1 MRGARVFKRWQSIL
15 ETGNTAPMTGQMSPD
30 FIEVFRS
37 FDRKQCD
44 DRAFMLAAVNI
55 PSEVGIDTASYVV
68 SVPYAQAAFAT
79 DHLWQYEQELRRRP
93 RIALPPAPV
102 YRHAWVGSVLYVVV
116 LAVVAMI
123 VVRGW
128 WRPDTFSIGTLD
140 ATAVQAG
147 QWWRAIT
154 ALTLHLDI
162 VHLMMNLGAG
172 AAIGFLVGRQIGA
185 GHAWLLTVLG
195 AGLANLVEAL
205 FSMPG
210 HQSAG
215 ASTAVFAALGLLS
228 AHSWR
233 TRSTASHPTLRR
245 WAPLIAGAALLGL
258 LGTGASD
265 QVAETGTDLIAHVFG
280 FVIGAA
286 LGILVATP
294 RLATMLARAPQWV
307 SGALTIALLAASWSL
322 ALVSG

>member
-1 MRGARVFKRWQSIL
+1 
-15 ETGNTAPMTGQMSPD
+15 MTPD

-37 FDRKQCD
+37 LDRAQCD

-55 PSEVGIDTASYVV
+55 ASEVGLGSTGYVV
-68 SVPYAQAAFAT
+68 RVPYTQAAFAT
-79 DHLWQYEQELRRRP
+79 HHLWQYEQELRRRP
-93 RIALPPAPV
+93 RVVLPPARV
-102 YRHAWVGSVLYVVV
+102 YPHAWVGSAIYIAL
-116 LAVVAMI
+116 LALVAMI

-128 WRPDTFSIGTLD
+128 WRPDTFMVGSLN
-140 ATAVQAG
+140 AAAVQSG

-162 VHLMMNLGAG
+162 VHLLMNLGAG
-172 AAIGFLVGRQIGA
+172 AAIGMLASRQIGV

-210 HQSAG
+210 YQSVG
-215 ASTAVFAALGLLS
+215 ASTAVFAALGLLA

-233 TRSTASHPTLRR
+233 TRRNATHPKLRR
-245 WAPLIAGAALLGL
+245 WAPLVAGAALLGL

-265 QVAETGTDLIAHVFG
+265 QLAETGTDIIAHAFG
-280 FVIGAA
+280 FVTGGVLGVVVAQPVVA
-286 LGILVATP
+286 LRVNAV
-294 RLATMLARAPQWV
+294 PQWM
-307 SGALTIALLAASWSL
+307 SGTLTL
-322 ALVSG
+322 ALVAIAWSLTLLSGSA

>member
-15 ETGNTAPMTGQMSPD
+15 ETGDTAPMSDQMTPD
-30 FIEVFRS
+30 FMEVFRS
-37 FDRKQCD
+37 LDRAQCD

-55 PSEVGIDTASYVV
+55 PSEVSLESTGYVV
-68 SVPYAQAAFAT
+68 RVPYAQAAFAT
-79 DHLWQYEQELRRRP
+79 HHLWQYEQELRRRP
-93 RIALPPAPV
+93 RVVLPPARV
-102 YRHAWVGSVLYVVV
+102 YPYAWLGSAIYIAL
-116 LAVVAMI
+116 LALVAMI

-128 WRPDTFSIGTLD
+128 WRPDTFMVGSLN
-140 ATAVQAG
+140 AAEVQSG

-162 VHLMMNLGAG
+162 VHLLMNLGAG
-172 AAIGFLVGRQIGA
+172 AAIGLLAGRQIGA

-210 HQSAG
+210 YQSVG
-215 ASTAVFAALGLLS
+215 ASTAVFAALGLLA

-233 TRSTASHPTLRR
+233 TRRNATHPKLRR
-245 WAPLIAGAALLGL
+245 WAPLVAGAALLGL

-265 QVAETGTDLIAHVFG
+265 QLAETGTDVIAHVFG
-280 FVIGAA
+280 FAVGMA
-286 LGILVATP
+286 LGVLVALP
-294 RLATMLARAPQWV
+294 RAATLLARIPQWV
-307 SGALTIALLAASWSL
+307 SGVITLGVIGVSWLLAL
-322 ALVSG
+322 NG